1 MAKITKPKGYWTKE
15 RLLEMAHYNS
25 SIADFRKH
33 NPTAYKI
40 ACAHGWK
47 DDVRQHIETQH
58 QQYTKEEC
66 RIEAMKY
73 NNKEDFKNNSPLHYM
88 WAKNH
93 RYLTEICSHMNNRGN
108 RRHVYV
114 FEFEDRHAYIG
125 LSLYPYKRERQ
136 HLNEERSVV
145 SKYIRET
152 GAKYAFK
159 VLTES
164 PSDDPI
170 QQEIHWI
177 KKYKDEGWILLNK
190 ELDELANDGSP
201 KYSYEYCK
209 MIACRYAHRQSFQC
223 GNSLVYNY
231 ALRHGLLDEICKH
244 MDSGTQIVT
253 HWTKERCQ
261 EEAYKYK
268 TRKDFQKECRGAY
281 AAAYR
286 NKWLDDICVH
296 MERPTPHNLYWTEER
311 CAEEALKYTSRRDFQ
326 VNSLGAYNAA
336 KKKGLLDTICSHM
349 ARTSKPAGYWTKARC
364 IREAKRYKSISD
376 FRKNCPSAF
385 NIAWRNSWLD
395 DINDKLRED
404 KR

>member
-15 RLLEMAHYNS
+15 RLIEMAHDYS
-25 SIADFRKH
+25 STADFRKH
-33 NPTAYKI
+33 NPTPYKI
-40 ACAHGWK
+40 ACARGWK
-47 DDVRQHIETQH
+47 GDVCQHIETQH

-73 NNKEDFKNNSPLHYM
+73 NNKEDFKNNSPLYYM

-136 HLNEERSVV
+136 HLSEERSAV

-152 GAKYAFK
+152 GAKYVFK

-177 KKYKDEGWILLNK
+177 KIYKSDGWILLNK
-190 ELDELANDGSP
+190 ELDEEAADGSP
-201 KYSYEYCK
+201 KYSLEYCT
-209 MIACRYAHRQSFQC
+209 MIAKRYLRRQDFQKS
-223 GNSLVYNY
+223 NTLVFDFAN
-231 ALRHGLLDEICKH
+231 RHQLLDSICQH
-244 MDSGTQIVT
+244 MDDSAQEKQR
-253 HWTKERCQ
+253 WTKEKCQ
-261 EEAYKYK
+261 EEAKKYK

-286 NKWLDDICVH
+286 NKWLDEICSH
-296 MERPTPHNLYWTEER
+296 MERPTSPNKYWTIER
-311 CAEEALKYTSRRDFQ
+311 CQEEALKYASKRSFLEGC
-326 VNSLGAYNAA
+326 SGAYCAA
-336 KKKGLLDTICSHM
+336 RKMGLLDAICAHM
-349 ARTSKPAGYWTKARC
+349 KKVNKPAGYWTKVRC
-364 IREAKRYKSISD
+364 LKEAKKNRSMSE

-385 NIAWRNSWLD
+385 NISWRNGWID
-395 DINDKLRED
+395 EIRDILK
-404 KR
+404 

>member
-177 KKYKDEGWILLNK
+177 KKYKSDGWILLNK
-190 ELDELANDGSP
+190 ELDEVAADGSP
-201 KYSYEYCK
+201 KYSLEYCTR
-209 MIACRYAHRQSFQC
+209 IARRYLRRQDFAGAGQ
-223 GNSLVYNY
+223 
-231 ALRHGLLDEICKH
+231 R
-244 MDSGTQIVT
+244 SGQ
-253 HWTKERCQ
+253 Q
-261 EEAYKYK
+261 
-268 TRKDFQKECRGAY
+268 
-281 AAAYR
+281 YR
-286 NKWLDDICVH
+286 
-296 MERPTPHNLYWTEER
+296 
-311 CAEEALKYTSRRDFQ
+311 
-326 VNSLGAYNAA
+326 
-336 KKKGLLDTICSHM
+336 
-349 ARTSKPAGYWTKARC
+349 
-364 IREAKRYKSISD
+364 
-376 FRKNCPSAF
+376 
-385 NIAWRNSWLD
+385 
-395 DINDKLRED
+395 
-404 KR
+404 